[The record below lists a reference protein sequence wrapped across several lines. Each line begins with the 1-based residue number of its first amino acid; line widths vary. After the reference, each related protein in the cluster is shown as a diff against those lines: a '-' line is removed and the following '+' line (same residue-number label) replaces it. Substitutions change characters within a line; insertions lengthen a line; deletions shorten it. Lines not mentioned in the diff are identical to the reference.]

1 MRVARKE
8 LAGPCGPDEAGG
20 TSGGRTVTSDDD
32 HTSTGFVRV
41 AHLTSAHQVDDE
53 RIFVKQCRSL
63 AAAGFEVT
71 LVGPSETDG
80 AIDGVR
86 ILGVPSGRGR
96 LSRMIETSWHV
107 LRGGIAS
114 RASICHFHDPE
125 LIPIG
130 FLLKLLGR
138 RVIYDVHEDCP
149 RDILTKDWIHPTIKR
164 PLGAAMSLIEAAA
177 GWVFD
182 GIVAVTPT
190 IAARFP
196 TSKTITL
203 ANYPMIEEFPA
214 VAEAPYDERPLQVC
228 YIGQLSRARG
238 LLDMIDAAEEVR
250 GGAARSLLLAGAFL
264 SDAEEAEARGR
275 AGWQRTDYLGWIDR
289 AGIARLMA
297 SSRAGLVVLHPNPC
311 FVDAYP
317 IKMFEYMAASLPVI
331 ASDFPVYREIL
342 DDGRCGCLIPPEDPA
357 ALARAVEWIFG
368 HPDEARQM
376 GEHGRR
382 RVERLYAWQ
391 AEREK
396 LVSFYGRFAG
406 VPLSHAPADP

>member
-1 MRVARKE
+1 M
-8 LAGPCGPDEAGG
+8 
-20 TSGGRTVTSDDD
+20 
-32 HTSTGFVRV
+32 RV
-41 AHLTSAHQVDDE
+41 AHLTSVHQVDDV
-53 RIFVKQCRSL
+53 RIFAKECRSL

-96 LSRMIETSWHV
+96 LSRMIGTSWHV
-107 LRGGIAS
+107 LRGGVAS

-177 GWVFD
+177 GWLFD
-182 GIVAVTPT
+182 AVVAATPT

-196 TSKTITL
+196 TAKTITL
-203 ANYPMIEEFPA
+203 ANYPMLEEFPA
-214 VAEAPYDERPLQVC
+214 VVEAPYDERPFQVC
-228 YIGQLSRARG
+228 YVGQLSKARG
-238 LLDMIDAAEEVR
+238 LLDMIDSAEQVP
-250 GGAARSLLLAGAFL
+250 GGAAARSLLLAGEFL
-264 SDAEEAEARGR
+264 SDAEEAEARAR
-275 AGWQRTDYLGWIDR
+275 VGWQRTDYLGWINR

-297 SSRAGLVVLHPNPC
+297 RARAGLVVLHPNPC
-311 FVDAYP
+311 FIDAYP
-317 IKMFEYMAASLPVI
+317 IKMFEYMAAGLPVV
-331 ASDFPVYREIL
+331 ASDFPLYREIL
-342 DDGRCGCLIPPEDPA
+342 DDGRCGCLIPPADPV

-368 HPDEARQM
+368 HPNEAREM
-376 GEHGRR
+376 GERGRR
-382 RVERLYAWQ
+382 RAEEAYTWQ
-391 AEREK
+391 GEREK
-396 LVSFYGRFAG
+396 LVALYRR
-406 VPLSHAPADP
+406 LTPANA